1 MHGVFQPLEERLAF
15 AKLDAARLL
24 RLADGVEIA
33 LDIGDIAQ
41 RDRHR
46 IPDFIRYTDTVQA
59 GGKLAG
65 VGGADKQN
73 GHRQRDKIFQRDI
86 EHIKQLLGG
95 DVVPP
100 EQVAQHRAGAVQC
113 GALVGVKQVDKK
125 VVQQQKH
132 QHKHEH
138 KPHFFVVQAAEL
150 ERRQADR
157 QQPQQQPGVVGD
169 HTGKGEQQK
178 KRQLGRAGQPV
189 NNALAREVIQN
200 RFSSHGCA
208 PPGRRR

>member
-1 MHGVFQPLEERLAF
+1 MHGVFQPLKERFVF

-41 RDRHR
+41 RNGHR

-65 VGGADKQN
+65 VGGADKQDRY
-73 GHRQRDKIFQRDI
+73 RQRDKIFQRDV
-86 EHIKQLLGG
+86 EHVKQLLGG

-100 EQVAQHRAGAVQC
+100 EQVAQHRAGAVQR
-113 GALVGVKQVDKK
+113 GALVGVEQEDEK

-132 QHKHEH
+132 QHEHEH
-138 KPHFFVVQAAEL
+138 KPHFFVAQTAEL

-157 QQPQQQPGVVGD
+157 QQRQQQPGVVGD
-169 HTGKGEQQK
+169 HAGKGEQQEE
-178 KRQLGRAGQPV
+178 RQLGRARQPMDDTF
-189 NNALAREVIQN
+189 AREVVQN

-208 PPGRRR
+208 PPCQRR